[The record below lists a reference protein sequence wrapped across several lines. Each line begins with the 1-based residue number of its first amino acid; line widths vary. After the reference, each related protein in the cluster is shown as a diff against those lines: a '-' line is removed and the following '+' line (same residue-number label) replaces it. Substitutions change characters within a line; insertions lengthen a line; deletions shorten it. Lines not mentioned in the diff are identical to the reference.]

1 MRNILDP
8 ENTDGLPEQKAGV
21 KYVLGGR
28 SFSTY
33 RGDDK
38 GMNQVFDSGG
48 DSKQGDIASGGS
60 AFVADRDNPCGYPLV
75 LTSCEVSGTLAAYRV
90 NEGKGNR
97 AKSENP
103 FAGDNG
109 QVGNGGIQAVRFRWP
124 AIPLCSRA
132 LRLRSPT
139 RWRLE
144 SVRHFAG
151 KAWYPAMRPLSMMK
165 STAAKTCPAST
176 SLNGTFQQQMACMLE
191 GDTRYP
197 AQAPALLKLAHTA

>member
-28 SFSTY
+28 SFSIY
-33 RGDDK
+33 RVDDK
-38 GMNQVFDSGG
+38 GMTQVLDSGG

-60 AFVADRDNPCGYPLV
+60 AFVAAQDNPCGYPLV
-75 LTSCEVSGTLAAYRV
+75 LTPCEVPGALAAYRV

-97 AKSENP
+97 VKSENP

-124 AIPLCSRA
+124 AISLCSRA
-132 LRLRSPT
+132 LQLRSPL

-144 SVRHFAG
+144 SVRRFAG
-151 KAWYPAMRPLSMMK
+151 KAWYPAMRPLSMTK
-165 STAAKTCPAST
+165 STAATTCPAST
-176 SLNGTFQQQMACMLE
+176 SLNGTFQQQMARMLE
-191 GDTRYP
+191 GDTPRRRQLY
-197 AQAPALLKLAHTA
+197 